1 MHESVNKLSMKS
13 FIALVILF
21 LLPLLMNNAM
31 AYTGVCEAQGG
42 THVFNFD
49 LNNLNITDPTF
60 DTEGYIEKNAFQ
72 YNGGIYTAKC
82 DINSSF
88 RGPLYVSSVS
98 PLEQAYSN
106 DDIVWYKLNEYLSA
120 SFETYVSAGVASYIK
135 VPFIGFSN
143 KGGGDDYSIWTHDY
157 SSGGQGKVS
166 IRIDKSFV
174 GFTQFNKLV
183 LHNYL
188 SLYKDTVM
196 DGPSVADVYISG
208 NVVVP
213 QSCEL
218 DAGTTVTMDFG
229 NIGSPMFSQA
239 GAGNKPEGV
248 NPQSHMIAVKCK
260 NIDAQALLAMRLET
274 DNASGNAMVSN
285 NKDVGFIVADG
296 NRNPLTPNNI
306 DSKIRF
312 QLDDNSAARVPIT
325 VWPVSVTGNKP
336 EEGKFT
342 AEGYLRI
349 DFD

>member
-1 MHESVNKLSMKS
+1 MIFFS
-13 FIALVILF
+13 
-21 LLPLLMNNAM
+21 PLLMNSAM

-42 THVFNFD
+42 AHVYNFN

-60 DTEGYIEKNAFQ
+60 DTEGHIEKNAFQ
-72 YNGGIYTAKC
+72 YSGGQYAAKC

-88 RGPLYVSSVS
+88 KGPLYVSSVS
-98 PLEQAYSN
+98 PLEQSDSN
-106 DDIVWYKLNEYLSA
+106 DDTVWYKLNEYMSA
-120 SFETYVSAGVASYIK
+120 SFETYVAGAVASYIK
-135 VPFIGFSN
+135 VPFNGFSN
-143 KGGGDDYSIWTHDY
+143 KGGGQDYSIWIPNY
-157 SSGGQGKVS
+157 GSGGKGKVS
-166 IRIDKSFV
+166 IRIDKPFV
-174 GFTQFNKLV
+174 GFSQFNSLV

-188 SLYKDTVM
+188 SVYKETAM
-196 DGPSVADVYISG
+196 DGSSVADVYIAGS
-208 NVVVP
+208 VVIP

-218 DAGTTVTMDFG
+218 DAGTTISMDFG

-239 GAGNKPEGV
+239 GAGNKPAGV
-248 NPQSHMIAVKCK
+248 NPQSHIIAVKCK
-260 NIDAQALLAMRLET
+260 NIDAQAFLTMRLET
-274 DNASGNAMVSN
+274 DNVSGKAMVSD

-296 NRNPLTPNNI
+296 SRNPLIPNDI

-325 VWPVSVTGNKP
+325 AWPVSVTGNKP